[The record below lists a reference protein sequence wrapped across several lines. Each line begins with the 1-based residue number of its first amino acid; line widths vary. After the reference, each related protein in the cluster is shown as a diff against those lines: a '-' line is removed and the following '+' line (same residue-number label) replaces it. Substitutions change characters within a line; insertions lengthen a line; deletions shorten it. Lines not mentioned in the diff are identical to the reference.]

1 MNEEN
6 FSCRLPLVAFWILPA
21 VGSDVVGALSSHQ
34 NLTPAG
40 SWMVSMIVTISLMA
54 LWLFCG
60 WITFRD
66 ARSHFIR
73 GAYRSGWVAKF
84 EGRLFLM
91 LPADGELQEA
101 IRTGNKS
108 VEDFVN
114 SERTK
119 P

>member
-6 FSCRLPLVAFWILPA
+6 FFRRLPLLGLWILPA
-21 VGSDVVGALSSHQ
+21 IGSDVIEVLSSHQ

-40 SWMVSMIVTISLMA
+40 SWIISMVATIALMG
-54 LWLFCG
+54 LWVICG

-73 GAYRSGWVAKF
+73 GAYSSGWVAKF

-91 LPADGELQEA
+91 LPADGELRDA

-108 VEDFVN
+108 VQDFMAEARPN
-114 SERTK
+114 
-119 P
+119 